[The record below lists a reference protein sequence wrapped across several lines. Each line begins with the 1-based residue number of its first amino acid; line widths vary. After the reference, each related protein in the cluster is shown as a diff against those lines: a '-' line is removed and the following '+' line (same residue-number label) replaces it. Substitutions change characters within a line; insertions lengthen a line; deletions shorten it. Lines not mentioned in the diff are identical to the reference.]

1 MATNTWNNRSNDP
14 DDTSSDN
21 TDARWL
27 PIPDE
32 VWFSSP
38 AGDFGM
44 ENEWHVQE
52 DILEQEQAR
61 QYQEPASTG
70 DAAAKQTPSAASVKP
85 TTNAT
90 ASETVA
96 IEGGAAGRASNK
108 DNSPEKADEV
118 TDEATRLL
126 PNDVPTRRTP
136 APATAS
142 TPTTPTSTAQTAAT
156 PTQRVSDSDA
166 TVLASPLADAA
177 AEAADRT
184 TVVGGGN
191 PYRVGMQ
198 PASQRPPV
206 GERTQVWSAPYAGQ
220 NGYNNTAAYEAP
232 TTRRSSILKRRDKT
246 QRKGS
251 DATANNQGMYDESPV
266 PAARGGR
273 RRREHKRARHGCLSL
288 VLWLVMF
295 VVAGIMLLRTLP
307 SEQANGSMVP
317 ELVAFVPLLFV
328 PIIVCLLLALWWH
341 RRLLAV
347 CCVAAL
353 AVMAWWHAG
362 FFIPTARVSSNAVAA
377 AANAPSTDDN
387 VARIMTIN
395 TNHGMASA
403 QEIVD
408 ICREQNVEILC
419 LQEIGGSMLSDLEAA
434 GINDVLPYH
443 VVSDEATEIS
453 NGGRNGIWSV
463 APMDNIST
471 NLLPI
476 KTSSMPAADITIG
489 NQTVRIVSVHP
500 NSPVRGAQDLWD
512 DGLATISQ
520 LQDYDHSYV
529 IMGDFNSTWNHARFR
544 ELLGTSF
551 VDASQQSGEGFHMT
565 FPSSGPVPPVVELDH
580 ILYTQDSGVVV
591 SELATVKVSGTDHMA
606 LLGTLETT

>member
-1 MATNTWNNRSNDP
+1 
-14 DDTSSDN
+14 
-21 TDARWL
+21 
-27 PIPDE
+27 
-32 VWFSSP
+32 
-38 AGDFGM
+38 
-44 ENEWHVQE
+44 
-52 DILEQEQAR
+52 
-61 QYQEPASTG
+61 
-70 DAAAKQTPSAASVKP
+70 
-85 TTNAT
+85 
-90 ASETVA
+90 
-96 IEGGAAGRASNK
+96 
-108 DNSPEKADEV
+108 
-118 TDEATRLL
+118 
-126 PNDVPTRRTP
+126 
-136 APATAS
+136 
-142 TPTTPTSTAQTAAT
+142 
-156 PTQRVSDSDA
+156 
-166 TVLASPLADAA
+166 
-177 AEAADRT
+177 
-184 TVVGGGN
+184 
-191 PYRVGMQ
+191 MQ
-198 PASQRPPV
+198 PAAAQPPV

-220 NGYNNTAAYEAP
+220 NGYDNTAAYEAP
-232 TTRRSSILKRRDKT
+232 TARRASILKRRNKT
-246 QRKGS
+246 QRKGNGFAS
-251 DATANNQGMYDESPV
+251 SNQGIYDESPV
-266 PAARGGR
+266 PAAQGGR

-288 VLWLVMF
+288 VLWLIMF
-295 VVAGIMLLRTLP
+295 IVAGIMLLRTLP

-317 ELVAFVPLLFV
+317 ELVSFVPLLFV

-347 CCVAAL
+347 CCVL
-353 AVMAWWHAG
+353 AFGVMAWWHAG
-362 FFIPTARVSSNAVAA
+362 FFIPTARVSSNAIAA
-377 AANAPSTDDN
+377 ASSAPSTGDN

-476 KTSSMPAADITIG
+476 KTSSMPAADITVG
-489 NQTVRIVSVHP
+489 NQAIRVVSVHP

-580 ILYTQDSGVVV
+580 ILYTQGSGVVV
-591 SELATVKVSGTDHMA
+591 SELSTVKISGTDHMA